1 VQGSESVSA
10 GSTVHERA
18 SSRDALTRPVST
30 GADKTRDALS
40 QDAFVTS
47 NPISR
52 RRPVAWLAGLATA
65 VLIVWICLGVQGD
78 GWAVPDWSDP
88 IFRGL
93 RLPRVLSALLVGA
106 ALAAAGA
113 ALQALFRNPLADP
126 TLIGTSSGA
135 ALAVVSVM
143 ALGLS
148 GIGLPLAAFG
158 GGLLATWLLLG
169 LARVL
174 GGGDIGLLLLGLV
187 LATFSGSIT
196 GLLMFNSDDMA
207 LRSAMVWLSG
217 HLGTVGHTPFAL
229 AAPVA
234 FVGIALLLALGR
246 DLDCMLLGEDDAR
259 ALGVNVGRVRVLT
272 ALGAALAVG
281 AAVSIAGI
289 IAFVGMMV
297 PNACALVLGGGRRR
311 LIAVSTL
318 VGAVFLLVLDTLARS
333 VAYPLDMPVGLLAG
347 LAGPVFFFWLLRRR
361 ARGAA

>member
-1 VQGSESVSA
+1 MRASESVLPAAS
-10 GSTVHERA
+10 RA
-18 SSRDALTRPVST
+18 ASRL
-30 GADKTRDALS
+30 
-40 QDAFVTS
+40 
-47 NPISR
+47 PIGWLVG
-52 RRPVAWLAGLATA
+52 VAAA
-65 VLIVWICLGVQGD
+65 VLLTWLCLGLQGD
-78 GWAVPDWSDP
+78 GWATPDLADP
-88 IFRGL
+88 IVRGL

-143 ALGLS
+143 ALGIG
-148 GIGLPLAAFG
+148 GIGPPLAAFA

-169 LARVL
+169 LARLL
-174 GGGDIGLLLLGLV
+174 GGGEIGLLLLGLV
-187 LATFSGSIT
+187 LATFSASVT

-217 HLGTVGHTPFAL
+217 HLGTAGHTPFVM

-234 FVGIALLLALGR
+234 FAGVALLLAMGR

-259 ALGVNVGRVRVLT
+259 ALGVHVGRVRLLT

-289 IAFVGMMV
+289 IGFVGMMV
-297 PNACALVLGGGRRR
+297 PNACALLVGGGRRR
-311 LIAVSTL
+311 LIGVSTL
-318 VGAVFLLVLDTLARS
+318 VGAVFLLLLDTLARS
-333 VAYPLDMPVGLLAG
+333 AAYPLDMPVGLLAG

>member
-1 VQGSESVSA
+1 M
-10 GSTVHERA
+10 
-18 SSRDALTRPVST
+18 
-30 GADKTRDALS
+30 
-40 QDAFVTS
+40 
-47 NPISR
+47 
-52 RRPVAWLAGLATA
+52 
-65 VLIVWICLGVQGD
+65 LIVWICLGVQGD

-88 IFRGL
+88 ILRGL

-297 PNACALVLGGGRRR
+297 PNACASVLGGGRRR

-318 VGAVFLLVLDTLARS
+318 VGAIFLLVLDTMARS

-347 LAGPVFFFWLLRRR
+347 LTGPVFFFWLLRRR